1 MTIRKGDKVGVFQGD
16 ADEVLQRVRL
26 ADERFWGEVVG
37 EIDKVGGFR
46 HIVLFV
52 SKI

>member
-37 EIDKVGGFR
+37 EIDKGGGFR